1 MVLPPRRHAPKKKP
15 WSAVRTHARKE
26 AVMMIARKLA
36 KLLALLVAGST
47 GLAAHAAPITYTF
60 SGTATG
66 TLNGVAFANAAVA
79 IDAVGDTSGGPQSG
93 GGFCNR
99 VTSAAF
105 NIRRARGGTRTE
117 SPPI

>member
-26 AVMMIARKLA
+26 AVMMIAGKLA

-79 IDAVGDTSGGPQSG
+79 VDAVADTSGITQG
-93 GGFCNR
+93 GGALPSRLTGTTFI
-99 VTSAAF
+99 T
-105 NIRRARGGTRTE
+105 RG
-117 SPPI
+117 S